1 MEKLNFLLVMPRLDS
16 FNVFPLGIPYISSVM
31 KQAGFNVF
39 TLNLN
44 HIDGD
49 TGDIVNNEIEKN
61 GIDVLMTG
69 GLSAHFNKLN
79 MFIESAR
86 LKKPSLKIIVGGG
99 IITADP
105 EVAMKAFENA
115 DIGVIGEGEQT
126 VVELCGAL
134 QDYGID
140 LDANILSNIKGII
153 YYDKI
158 NRIWTQTKAREEIKD
173 LDSLPFPDYDGFGI
187 RRYLE
192 MKPQSIAGFG
202 KEREVNIIA
211 SRSCPYQC
219 TFCFHTTGKKYR
231 RRSID
236 KVLEEVRYLKNKY
249 DIKSIVLHDELFS
262 MDNVYVKKFCEALK
276 EMDIVWNA
284 QFRVDDVSFENIETV
299 KNGNCYGARMGIES
313 ADNEILK
320 SMRKNISVE
329 QTERAVSIIHNA
341 GLPIFGNLIIGDV
354 AETFE
359 TAKKSIEWWKRYKE
373 HCFGL
378 YFIDTYPG
386 TPNYKYAVKNGII
399 KNRVEFLKNGCPT
412 VNLSKMS
419 DEELSIIIK
428 EVVTLPIKE
437 LDKLKE
443 QKILKYNKND
453 TADFSGFCH
462 KCGKYGIYKEKL
474 LFFVNNLNFLYCEN
488 CGHRF
493 IPEISEEIKYKT
505 MENLKKL
512 PAKKIAIW
520 GVLPY
525 TIEIFDGNK
534 EFCGKDI
541 VFIDNSSYKQMI
553 IINGKKVR
561 SPEILANEDI
571 DTLICCYKTARL
583 LSEKL
588 YPEIKNHMNFGEL
601 LYGGEK

>member
-1 MEKLNFLLVMPRLDS
+1 MLVMPRLDRL
-16 FNVFPLGIPYISSVM
+16 NIYFPLGIPYISSVM

-39 TLNLN
+39 TLNLD
-44 HIDGD
+44 HVDGE
-49 TGDIVNNEIEKN
+49 TSDIVNSEIEKN
-61 GIDVLMTG
+61 DIDVLMTG
-69 GLSAHFNKLN
+69 GLSAHFNN
-79 MFIESAR
+79 INNFVAPAR
-86 LKKPSLKIIVGGG
+86 KKYPSLKIIVGGG

-105 EVAMKAFENA
+105 KIAMEAFENA

-126 VVELCGAL
+126 AVELCGAL
-134 QDYGID
+134 QDYGMD
-140 LDANILSNIKGII
+140 DKYLSNINGII
-153 YYDKI
+153 YKKD
-158 NRIWTQTKAREEIKD
+158 NRVWTQTKAREEIKD
-173 LDSLPFPDYDGFGI
+173 LDSLPFPDYEGFGI
-187 RRYLE
+187 ERFLE
-192 MKPQSIAGFG
+192 MESHTMSGMG
-202 KEREVNIIA
+202 NEREVNILA

-236 KVLEEVRYLKNKY
+236 KVIEEIRYLKNKY
-249 DIKSIVLHDELFS
+249 DIKSVLLHDELFS
-262 MDNVYVKKFCEALK
+262 IDNVYIKKFCEALK
-276 EMDIVWNA
+276 EMNIVWNA
-284 QFRVDDVSFENIETV
+284 QFRVDDVFFENIETV
-299 KNGNCYGARMGIES
+299 KNGNCYGVRIGIES

-320 SMRKNISVE
+320 SMRKNISIE
-329 QTERAVSIIHNA
+329 QTEQAISIIHDA
-341 GLPIFGNLIIGDV
+341 GLPVFGNLIIGDV

-359 TAKKSIEWWKRYKE
+359 TAKKSIDWWKRYKE

-453 TADFSGFCH
+453 TADFSGFCQ
-462 KCGKYGIYKEKL
+462 KCGNYGTYKEKL
-474 LFFVNNLNFLYCEN
+474 LFHVNTSNVLYCEN

-493 IPEISEEIKYKT
+493 IPNVSEEIKYKIT
-505 MENLKKL
+505 GNLRKL
-512 PAKKIAIW
+512 SAKKIAIW

-534 EFCGKDI
+534 ELCGKDI
-541 VFIDNSSYKQMI
+541 VFIDSSSYKQMI
-553 IINGKKVR
+553 IINGNKVR

-571 DTLICCYKTARL
+571 DTLICFYQSAL
-583 LSEKL
+583 LISGKL
-588 YPEIKNHMNFGEL
+588 YPKIKNRMNFGQL
-601 LYGGEK
+601 LCGGEI